1 MPLEHKTRPALVA
14 LVQDLKRK
22 SWEADAPIWRDVAK
36 RLEKPTKHR
45 IGVNVSR
52 VERVLGDNE
61 VALVPG
67 KLLATGTVTRPLK
80 VAAFAFSQSAKSKV
94 EAAGGRC
101 LTITQ
106 LALENPSGKNVRI
119 VG

>member
-14 LVQDLKRK
+14 LVQDLKKR
-22 SWEADAPIWRDVAK
+22 SWTADAPIWRDVAK
-36 RLEKPTKHR
+36 RLEKPTKAR
-45 IGVNVSR
+45 VAVNLSR
-52 VERVLGDNE
+52 LERVLGENE
-61 VALVPG
+61 IALVPG
-67 KLLATGTVTRPLK
+67 KLLAAGSVTRPIK

-101 LTITQ
+101 YTITQ
-106 LALENPSGKNVRI
+106 LATEVPSGKNVRI